1 MRVRAAPSLRLTLLA
16 GAALIAA
23 LAVAAA
29 GLTAWGN
36 ARTARLIAAATEA
49 QARIELLAQASARVG
64 DYALV
69 ALDGASA
76 GLDPVAREARLAP
89 RADAVR
95 AALGAFDA
103 ALARAVAAAASRSEA
118 AQTALAAR
126 SLGLARMRSS
136 FESLAR
142 TAPESAAPMEL
153 RARLDSFATLFAPLL
168 NDAIEAERRAARGAL
183 VALEAHRA
191 AVQRLAAAI
200 ALGAAAALAFY
211 HLVLVRPLLG
221 RLGRVAAAAE
231 AVGSGELDRTPP
243 VDRRDEL
250 GLVFA
255 QIRRMAARLRR
266 ARDAV
271 ARDRARLEE
280 IVAERTAAL
289 SAANAR
295 LAGVDA
301 ERRRLFADVGHEL
314 RTPLTVILAET
325 ELTAGG
331 AEAGPEEMRAALG
344 VIRAR
349 ARRLNRRIEDL
360 LRVARSE
367 SGQLEL
373 EARPFDLA
381 AAAREAVEDAAPL
394 ARRAKVR
401 LAPPPPCA
409 AAPAALGD
417 PDWTRQVIAGV
428 LENAIRHSAAGDTIE
443 VALAAEAGRIE
454 ARITDEGDGVRA
466 ADQGRIFERHARGAS
481 RGLGFGVGLALARWV
496 MEAQGGRVALESPAP
511 RPAGA
516 PAGRGPGARV
526 TLTLPATGA
535 GA

>member
-1 MRVRAAPSLRLTLLA
+1 
-16 GAALIAA
+16 
-23 LAVAAA
+23 
-29 GLTAWGN
+29 
-36 ARTARLIAAATEA
+36 
-49 QARIELLAQASARVG
+49 
-64 DYALV
+64 
-69 ALDGASA
+69 
-76 GLDPVAREARLAP
+76 
-89 RADAVR
+89 
-95 AALGAFDA
+95 
-103 ALARAVAAAASRSEA
+103 
-118 AQTALAAR
+118 
-126 SLGLARMRSS
+126 
-136 FESLAR
+136 
-142 TAPESAAPMEL
+142 
-153 RARLDSFATLFAPLL
+153 
-168 NDAIEAERRAARGAL
+168 
-183 VALEAHRA
+183 
-191 AVQRLAAAI
+191 
-200 ALGAAAALAFY
+200 
-211 HLVLVRPLLG
+211 
-221 RLGRVAAAAE
+221 
-231 AVGSGELDRTPP
+231 
-243 VDRRDEL
+243 
-250 GLVFA
+250 
-255 QIRRMAARLRR
+255 
-266 ARDAV
+266 
-271 ARDRARLEE
+271 
-280 IVAERTAAL
+280 
-289 SAANAR
+289 
-295 LAGVDA
+295 
-301 ERRRLFADVGHEL
+301 VGHEL